1 MDDSCAELAFFA
13 AGEDGQVKVWS
24 RSGMLRSTLT
34 QNSKSRSVDIIFF
47 FGLRWSVCVC
57 VCVCVCLCVCVCV
70 CVCMHACDC
79 ISACVCECVC
89 VCVCF
94 AWIRNLIRNQF
105 LTRVLRFV
113 CQQICLC
120 TGCAGG
126 QIMCDQV
133 LTKVLIFV
141 STGIPVYGV
150 CWGPECDQGVDICVN
165 RYTCVRGVLGARV

>member
-1 MDDSCAELAFFA
+1 M
-13 AGEDGQVKVWS
+13 
-24 RSGMLRSTLT
+24 
-34 QNSKSRSVDIIFF
+34 
-47 FGLRWSVCVC
+47 
-57 VCVCVCLCVCVCV
+57 
-70 CVCMHACDC
+70 
-79 ISACVCECVC
+79 C

-94 AWIRNLIRNQF
+94 AWIRNLIRNQL

-133 LTKVLIFV
+133 LTKVLIFL